1 MIISAWN
8 YTRSE
13 IYCNSI
19 SHVLCTLC
27 SVTMPQSAFVFGYS
41 RFVWSSVSFL
51 LCFGKQQLWL
61 RTTKFSIVVVPS
73 LEMETIWCHSRCSF
87 CFLCYKVAKQGKI
100 ICNIRKIL
108 MEHCQCILLLEFRF
122 TKNKF
127 AKLEIFYVLAIQ
139 TFLFLLAI
147 PLQFACYGSEFT
159 RATALNLHELQ
170 LWIYMSYHEVRKKA
184 HMIGNTSRDVLYTIK
199 NCS

>member
-1 MIISAWN
+1 MNISNCKYFPNYSILKALLQISLSSLMIISAWN
-8 YTRSE
+8 WNLILSLMHTMQYA
-13 IYCNSI
+13 
-19 SHVLCTLC
+19 
-27 SVTMPQSAFVFGYS
+27 SVNFVFGYS
-41 RFVWSSVSFL
+41 RFVLSSVSFL
-51 LCFGKQQLWL
+51 LCFGKQHLWL
-61 RTTKFSIVVVPS
+61 RTTKFSIVMVPL
-73 LEMETIWCHSRCSF
+73 LEIETIWCHSRCSF
-87 CFLCYKVAKQGKI
+87 CFLCYKAAKQGKI

-159 RATALNLHELQ
+159 RATMR
-170 LWIYMSYHEVRKKA
+170 YSRKL
-184 HMIGNTSRDVLYTIK
+184 TW
-199 NCS
+199 